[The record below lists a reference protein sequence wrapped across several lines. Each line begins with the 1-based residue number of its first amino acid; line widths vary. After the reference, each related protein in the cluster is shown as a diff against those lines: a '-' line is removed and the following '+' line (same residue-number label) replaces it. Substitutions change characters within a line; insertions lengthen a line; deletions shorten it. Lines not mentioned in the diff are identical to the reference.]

1 MGCHEKLTW
10 LARTCLEIG
19 NKSDLLLVLMKK
31 DVTEASPMK
40 AVLEELDNLE
50 KVFRETLE
58 KYAARLEAEIAT
70 VREKVVL
77 EQEKKKVPNTRLHE
91 LRDMLTLLHQAQ
103 AKVDKGRRKDLKKID
118 GIIGDLAML
127 SEKW

>member
-1 MGCHEKLTW
+1 
-10 LARTCLEIG
+10 
-19 NKSDLLLVLMKK
+19 MKK